1 MKKWI
6 KKSFSVTNMGASN
19 IFKAIFASLLVNI
32 SSFLPLILII
42 LYLNKIISNS
52 YVYVVLSIILLI
64 LLYISLSN
72 EYDKLYNI
80 TYNESANLRI
90 DIGKKLSKLPLAYF
104 SKKNLS
110 DLSQTIMSDIAKM
123 EHAISHSLA
132 QTISFIIFFVVTTIG
147 IFFFN
152 IKMGLALSFPFVINV
167 ILLFMS
173 KKIQVKKHTKYYNIL
188 RENAQAFQET
198 IELQQE
204 IQSMGMQDEVN
215 KGLYKKMDDT
225 EVVHFD
231 VEASITALLSAMN
244 LLMFISLGVII
255 LVGTNLYLNHE
266 ISIMSI
272 VCLMIIALKLN
283 EDAIPV
289 TLNISELFYIDA
301 RVKRLKEIRN
311 TKIQEGEDKKL
322 KTFDVTLKN
331 VSFRYEDKEKEVLEN
346 ISFTAKQNE
355 VTALVG
361 KSGCGKSTLLKL
373 IARLYDYDS
382 GEILIDNYDIK
393 KISTSSLFKH
403 ISVVFQD
410 VMLFNSS
417 ILENVR
423 IGNLSASDEEVKNA
437 LTLANCDEFIQKLP
451 QGYNTVI
458 GENGVNLSGGQRQRI
473 SIARA
478 FLKNASIILLD
489 EISSSLDVY
498 NETKIQES
506 LQRLIKDKTVI
517 IVSHRIK
524 SIENA
529 DKILV
534 LDEGKVVGEG
544 KHNELLKSCKTYKN
558 LVDKVNLTEKF
569 KY

>member
-42 LYLNKIISNS
+42 LYLNKIISNI
-52 YVYVVLSIILLI
+52 YVYVILSIILLI

-283 EDAIPV
+283 EGAIPV

-423 IGNLSASDEEVKNA
+423 IGNLSASDEEVKKA

-451 QGYNTVI
+451 QGYNTII

-558 LVDKVNLTEKF
+558 LVDKINLTEKF

>member
-42 LYLNKIISNS
+42 LYLNKIISNI
-52 YVYVVLSIILLI
+52 YVYVILSIILLI

-423 IGNLSASDEEVKNA
+423 IGNLSASDEEVKKA

-529 DKILV
+529 DKILI

>member
-42 LYLNKIISNS
+42 LYLNKIISNI
-52 YVYVVLSIILLI
+52 YVYVILSIILLI

-558 LVDKVNLTEKF
+558 LVDKINLTEKF

>member
-42 LYLNKIISNS
+42 LYLNKIISNI

-64 LLYISLSN
+64 LLYICLSN

-311 TKIQEGEDKKL
+311 TKIQEGEDKEL

-451 QGYNTVI
+451 KGYNTVI

>member
-1 MKKWI
+1 
-6 KKSFSVTNMGASN
+6 
-19 IFKAIFASLLVNI
+19 
-32 SSFLPLILII
+32 
-42 LYLNKIISNS
+42 
-52 YVYVVLSIILLI
+52 
-64 LLYISLSN
+64 
-72 EYDKLYNI
+72 
-80 TYNESANLRI
+80 
-90 DIGKKLSKLPLAYF
+90 
-104 SKKNLS
+104 
-110 DLSQTIMSDIAKM
+110 
-123 EHAISHSLA
+123 
-132 QTISFIIFFVVTTIG
+132 
-147 IFFFN
+147 
-152 IKMGLALSFPFVINV
+152 
-167 ILLFMS
+167 
-173 KKIQVKKHTKYYNIL
+173 
-188 RENAQAFQET
+188 
-198 IELQQE
+198 
-204 IQSMGMQDEVN
+204 
-215 KGLYKKMDDT
+215 
-225 EVVHFD
+225 
-231 VEASITALLSAMN
+231 
-244 LLMFISLGVII
+244 
-255 LVGTNLYLNHE
+255 
-266 ISIMSI
+266 
-272 VCLMIIALKLN
+272 MIIALKLN
-283 EDAIPV
+283 EGAIPV

>member
-42 LYLNKIISNS
+42 LYLNKIISNI

-198 IELQQE
+198 IELQ
-204 IQSMGMQDEVN
+204 SMGMQDEVN

-283 EDAIPV
+283 EGAIPV

>member
-42 LYLNKIISNS
+42 LYLNKIISNI
-52 YVYVVLSIILLI
+52 YVYVILSIILLI